1 VSKKNHAHRRRV
13 AEAWAAMQAAF
24 PHAFPADDAQIR
36 PLAISTRDDLMEWLE
51 TAKLGLCRKCAIAA
65 LHKHCGRL
73 TYKQTLL
80 TPGAMRITLHGNPV
94 EPVTPEAAE
103 HAREYIERAR
113 VERAQAEI
121 RRAEAQAEQARQ
133 QAEAEQRRAVKAK
146 EKPKEKAPAKAAKPT
161 PMAQAPAPIKTQ
173 APKPAAAVIVKKKRR
188 VITAG

>member
-1 VSKKNHAHRRRV
+1 MSKKTHAHRRRV
-13 AEAWAAMQAAF
+13 AEAWAAMQATF

-36 PLAISTRDDLMEWLE
+36 PLAISTRDDIMEWLE
-51 TAKLGLCRKCAIAA
+51 TAKLGLCRKCALAA
-65 LHKHCGRL
+65 LHKHCGRI

-80 TPGAMRITLHGNPV
+80 TPGVMRINLHGNPV

-113 VERAQAEI
+113 IERQKAEI

-133 QAEAEQRRAVKAK
+133 QAESEQRRA
-146 EKPKEKAPAKAAKPT
+146 EKPKEKKPAKSAKPT
-161 PMAQAPAPIKTQ
+161 PTAQAPAPIKTQ

-188 VITAG
+188 IAAP